1 MAQVVGDE
9 REHDGVENEQ
19 QENGQEK
26 PDKFRDVTIEV
37 ATPDVTVHYI
47 EFENINLLHTY
58 FMPNFG
64 LALVHIGE
72 ASSTII
78 VTMVIKNGMP

>member
-19 QENGQEK
+19 KENGQEK

-37 ATPDVTVHYI
+37 ATPDVKYI
-47 EFENINLLHTY
+47 ELENINLLHTY
-58 FMPNFG
+58 FMPNLG
-64 LALVHIGE
+64 LALEHIGE

-78 VTMVIKNGMP
+78 VTRVIKNGMP